1 MIFDDRAK
9 KFLDHPDTDDEI
21 KACFEDLKV
30 LGKADFKQL
39 LKWRFKMIR
48 MVQKEQREQ
57 RAREKSEGKN
67 NQEIKADDS
76 KEKEEKKKKIP
87 LDFQKSNLKR
97 LDWLRK
103 KNKREKKN

>member
-1 MIFDDRAK
+1 MLFDDRAK
-9 KFLDHPDTDDEI
+9 KFLEHPDTDDEI

-57 RAREKSEGKN
+57 EPRKREGKN
-67 NQEIKADDS
+67 DEEIKTDDS
-76 KEKEEKKKKIP
+76 KDKEEEEEKKIP
-87 LDFQKSNLKR
+87 LDFQKSNLSS
-97 LDWLRK
+97 
-103 KNKREKKN
+103 